1 MGRPDRGGILP
12 RMTGTD
18 TTAPIVGPTEP
29 APISGRRRA
38 VIWALIVVASLVG
51 LVAIHAMW
59 INEQLLSNSTSS
71 QTSAALIRD
80 AAVRRALSGYIVDQI
95 YSNVDVANEIK
106 QQLPSQLKPLSA
118 PAAAALRDPAVQGVN
133 FLLERP
139 SIQALFVSSASD
151 AHRQLVN
158 VLEDKTGLGV
168 TTGNGTVQ
176 INLSQLIR
184 QVGTD
189 LGLPSAAVNKLPPTA
204 GVITVMRSSQLG
216 LAQTGVRAIRIA
228 SVWLVVLVLAI
239 LALALY
245 LAEGIRR
252 ATLRNIGWAF
262 VIVGLVV
269 FVARRIIGDY
279 VVGGLT
285 TSTYEVPAQHAWVI
299 GTSTLGDLGWA
310 TVFYGVLIVLGATSP
325 VRRAPRLR
333 YAAGLH
339 RSSTTDPVSRG
350 RGLPSSTSWWSC
362 GAARTRCRRSPASS
376 CLAPSLPPGPTCSVG
391 KRFRSSR
398 TRPSLPNSAHCSRSG
413 RTRAGMGIVAEASVG
428 VGGRSFALYVRRTRP
443 PCRPSRTRCAHRRGV
458 RPREGC
464 RARAVIEGG
473 GPRMD
478 RRHRPGASRAWT
490 TRRTAPA
497 GYHRWGAPRR
507 RRPCRSSPASCSGWL
522 LSSCCSDFTSAPMRM
537 LSQGSS
543 VSSRRRG
550 SVRISDGQAA
560 PALWAVVGAASCLSS
575 SPGDGVVGCRAAAPL
590 TTTLIAWRGGRRRRR

>member
-1 MGRPDRGGILP
+1 
-12 RMTGTD
+12 MTGSE
-18 TTAPIVGPTEP
+18 TTAPIVETSPP
-29 APISGRRRA
+29 PISGRRRA

-59 INEQLLSNSTSS
+59 INQQLLTDSSSS
-71 QTSAALIRD
+71 QTSSALIRD

-139 SIQALFVSSASD
+139 SVQALFVSSASD

-269 FVARRIIGDY
+269 FVARRLIGDY

-310 TVFYGVLIVLGATSP
+310 TVFYGVLIVLGATLAGP
-325 VRRAPRLR
+325 TRAATAVRRWIAPVVNDRP
-333 YAAGLH
+333 AVAWAGLAIAYVLVVLWGGTH
-339 RSSTTDPVSRG
+339 ALRTPVGILVLGALLAGGAYVFRRQTLAEFPDAAVAIDIRPMLSGAVG
-350 RGLPSSTSWWSC
+350 RVREWG
-362 GAARTRCRRSPASS
+362 
-376 CLAPSLPPGPTCSVG
+376 
-391 KRFRSSR
+391 SSR
-398 TRPSLPNSAHCSRSG
+398 TTPSGWGLGRSRSTSEELAHLAELHD
-413 RTRAGMGIVAEASVG
+413 RGMLTDEE
-428 VGGRSFALYVRRTRP
+428 F
-443 PCRPSRTRCAHRRGV
+443 
-458 RPREGC
+458 
-464 RARAVIEGG
+464 ARAK
-473 GPRMD
+473 
-478 RRHRPGASRAWT
+478 
-490 TRRTAPA
+490 
-497 GYHRWGAPRR
+497 
-507 RRPCRSSPASCSGWL
+507 
-522 LSSCCSDFTSAPMRM
+522 
-537 LSQGSS
+537 
-543 VSSRRRG
+543 
-550 SVRISDGQAA
+550 
-560 PALWAVVGAASCLSS
+560 
-575 SPGDGVVGCRAAAPL
+575 AAAL
-590 TTTLIAWRGGRRRRR
+590 ER

>member
-1 MGRPDRGGILP
+1 VGRRSETDADPPGAGAGATVAATVPAGSAMDRPDRGGILP

-38 VIWALIVVASLVG
+38 VVWALVVVASVVG

-204 GVITVMRSSQLG
+204 GVITVMHSSQLG
-216 LAQTGVRAIRIA
+216 LAQTGVRAVRIA

-310 TVFYGVLIVLGATSP
+310 TVFYGVLIVLGAVLAGPTRAATA
-325 VRRAPRLR
+325 VRRWIAPIVNDRPGVAWTGLAVL
-333 YAAGLH
+333 YILVVLWGGTNALQTLSGILVLGALLAAGAYVL
-339 RSSTTDPVSRG
+339 RRQTLSEFPDATVATELRPLLAGAAGRVRAWGSSQK
-350 RGLPSSTSWWSC
+350 LPSGWGAGHSRSTSEE
-362 GAARTRCRRSPASS
+362 
-376 CLAPSLPPGPTCSVG
+376 LAHLAD
-391 KRFRSSR
+391 
-398 TRPSLPNSAHCSRSG
+398 LH
-413 RTRAGMGIVAEASVG
+413 E
-428 VGGRSFALYVRRTRP
+428 
-443 PCRPSRTRCAHRRGV
+443 RGV
-458 RPREGC
+458 LTDEEF
-464 RARAVIEGG
+464 ARAK
-473 GPRMD
+473 
-478 RRHRPGASRAWT
+478 
-490 TRRTAPA
+490 
-497 GYHRWGAPRR
+497 
-507 RRPCRSSPASCSGWL
+507 
-522 LSSCCSDFTSAPMRM
+522 
-537 LSQGSS
+537 
-543 VSSRRRG
+543 
-550 SVRISDGQAA
+550 AA
-560 PALWAVVGAASCLSS
+560 VLE
-575 SPGDGVVGCRAAAPL
+575 R
-590 TTTLIAWRGGRRRRR
+590 